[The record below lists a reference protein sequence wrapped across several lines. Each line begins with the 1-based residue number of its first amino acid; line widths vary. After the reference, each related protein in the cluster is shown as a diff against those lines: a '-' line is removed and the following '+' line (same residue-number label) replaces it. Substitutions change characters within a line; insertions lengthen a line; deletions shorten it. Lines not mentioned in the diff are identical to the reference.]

1 MKSPLFNIPRVLDEL
16 QKSVWEQ
23 NLSRVFCVFYSRTG
37 LPLRVRVPI
46 SPGGVPEQTSILS
59 AVGTVPLSTRQCCT
73 SSVSSREVFK
83 EVHLLCHS
91 NVSDNMMISLC
102 FFSFFIF
109 PNYQK
114 DFVSSFRSTTSNRPT
129 IITSVTATMIRGLNL
144 NQ

>member
-1 MKSPLFNIPRVLDEL
+1 M
-16 QKSVWEQ
+16 
-23 NLSRVFCVFYSRTG
+23 
-37 LPLRVRVPI
+37 PI

-59 AVGTVPLSTRQCCT
+59 AVGTVPLSTPQCCA

-109 PNYQK
+109 VNYQK
-114 DFVSSFRSTTSNRPT
+114 DFVSSFRSTKSNRPP
-129 IITSVTATMIRGLNL
+129 IITSVTVTIIRSLNL